1 VRVVRVDGVGGV
13 TTLWCIGAGDKHAA
27 EDILRRC
34 MQQEQTL
41 RGVVQEK
48 AGFMTMLED
57 HKKHVERMKAF
68 ALHIFDKC
76 TKETSLAEVESIGR
90 QSIYF
95 QMVVSED
102 EFDDDDDNNEPLH
115 GMNGG
120 AADDEQ
126 DNVLQEDPLAS
137 DDDDAELVGRTP
149 PPVNDAPP
157 PMDG

>member
-1 VRVVRVDGVGGV
+1 MVH
-13 TTLWCIGAGDKHAA
+13 WCIAGDKYAA
-27 EDILRRC
+27 EDILRKC
-34 MQQEQTL
+34 MHQEQTL
-41 RGVVQEK
+41 RGVVREK
-48 AGFMTMLED
+48 AGFVTMLED

-115 GMNGG
+115 GMNDGV
-120 AADDEQ
+120 ADDEQ
-126 DNVLQEDPLAS
+126 DNVLQEDPLES
-137 DDDDAELVGRTP
+137 DDDDAEPVGRTRP
-149 PPVNDAPP
+149 APRNDAP
-157 PMDG
+157 MDGC